1 LYFFKR
7 EWVKQYI
14 KEKNEELD
22 EIVDGKVKENE
33 EKKDS

>member
-22 EIVDGKVKENE
+22 EMVDGKVKED
-33 EKKDS
+33 KI